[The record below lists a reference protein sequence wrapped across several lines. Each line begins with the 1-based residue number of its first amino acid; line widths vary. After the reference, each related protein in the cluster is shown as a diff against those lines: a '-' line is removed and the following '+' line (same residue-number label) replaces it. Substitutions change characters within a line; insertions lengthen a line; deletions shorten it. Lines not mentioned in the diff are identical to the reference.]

1 MNGVELAC
9 IILATGLA
17 FEWIIEAFGSV
28 TTETV
33 ETTETT
39 ETTKFDL
46 IENLIEELD
55 DLRDDYGYDLDD
67 TEKDILDNKIRVRE
81 ETLKTLLAS
90 E

>member
-33 ETTETT
+33 ETT